1 MLFVQ
6 HLKDLFSFS
15 PMFWNHWLFQYS
27 LSLSHHFKGFAWLYQ
42 CSYYSITPFYQCTLI
57 FPNISKA
64 QHSERF
70 DWLFTFSCS
79 IAMFCPTFLM
89 FCPCSYSI
97 ARFCPV
103 FLQFSPMSPESCPRS
118 YSQGSTNFKNSS
130 SQQNILVARKI
141 YLFPLPSCPHIY
153 THNLLSGPY
162 FKFNHWSSKSTKV
175 FVNNWNGIVTSIV

>member
-1 MLFVQ
+1 MPLS
-6 HLKDLFSFS
+6 D
-15 PMFWNHWLFQYS
+15 YS
-27 LSLSHHFKGFAWLYQ
+27 
-42 CSYYSITPFYQCTLI
+42 SIPWVYPI
-57 FPNISKA
+57 ISKA
-64 QHSERF
+64 LPGFISVPIIVLPHFYNVPWFFPTS
-70 DWLFTFSCS
+70 LK
-79 IAMFCPTFLM
+79 PTFLI

-97 ARFCPV
+97 AR
-103 FLQFSPMSPESCPRS
+103 FSPMSPESCPRS

-141 YLFPLPSCPHIY
+141 YLFSLPFCPHIY